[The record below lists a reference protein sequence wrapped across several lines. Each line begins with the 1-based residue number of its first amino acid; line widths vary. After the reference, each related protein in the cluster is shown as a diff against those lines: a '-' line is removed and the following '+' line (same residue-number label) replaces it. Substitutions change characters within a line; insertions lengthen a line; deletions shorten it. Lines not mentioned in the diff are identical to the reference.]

1 MYVSSAGKTSPETGQ
16 HGLHLAKGGVSRVAG
31 RSTLSLDEG
40 SWENEGGNLAGG
52 APASRGHAYSVSE
65 VEAFEGQVR
74 SMETTLASDFA
85 GGRIGQRYNTY
96 EHRSRVLRQQQA
108 KLDEMRG
115 GLADGGQ

>member
-1 MYVSSAGKTSPETGQ
+1 MYGRSAGKAGPETAQ
-16 HGLHLAKGGVSRVAG
+16 HALHLPTGAVSRVAG
-31 RSTLSLDEG
+31 RATASLDEDG
-40 SWENEGGNLAGG
+40 WENEGGNLAGG
-52 APASRGHAYSVSE
+52 SPASRSPPHSVSE
-65 VEAFEGQVR
+65 VEAFEIQVR

-115 GLADGGQ
+115 GLSARGQ